1 MEKWLCPALDAGFF
15 ILGPGFQGF
24 AFTNPVK
31 LTGRPKF
38 ELEG

>member
-15 ILGPGFQGF
+15 ILGRVFRVCLTDPEE
-24 AFTNPVK
+24 